1 MKNFLGE
8 DFEGVISGVAS
19 FGFWVETVEHKCEGL
34 VSINSLLE
42 YDEFRHVETD
52 YCLVGQRSGKKF
64 RMGDKVT
71 IKVVAANLTK
81 RQLDYEW
88 VVGEELG
95 AEKEEKPKGKKKK

>member
-1 MKNFLGE
+1 MQNFLGE
-8 DFEGVISGVAS
+8 EFEGVISGVAS

-34 VSINSLLE
+34 VSLNSLL
-42 YDEFRHVETD
+42 DFDDFKHVDTD

-64 RMGDKVT
+64 RMGDKVW

-88 VVGEELG
+88 VV
-95 AEKEEKPKGKKKK
+95 ADVVKDEKTRSKEMKKVK

>member
-1 MKNFLGE
+1 
-8 DFEGVISGVAS
+8 VISGVSS
-19 FGFWVETVEHKCEGL
+19 FGFWVETIEHKCEGL

-64 RMGDKVT
+64 NMGDKIT

-88 VVGEELG
+88 VVTDEV
-95 AEKEEKPKGKKKK
+95 AIEKTGKEKSKKKK